1 MTPRLPPPILAL
13 SCGQALNLSPTDLVA
28 RVEAAVD
35 AGLEG
40 LLLRERAWSDGL
52 LLETARTLRRVLG
65 AGWLGLSDAPHL
77 IRASAADGVH
87 LSHRALTAPEVRA
100 LVGADVAIG
109 ISDHRSHPRDDGSDA
124 DYCFL
129 SPLHAVRG
137 KEQALGVDKVI
148 AWAGEC
154 ALPAWALGG
163 VGPQDLQALRA
174 GGLAG
179 VACLRGLLAQT
190 SPGEALTA
198 LRCSWGD
205 DL

>member
-13 SCGQALNLSPTDLVA
+13 SCGQALNLSPADLVA
-28 RVEAAVD
+28 RVEAAVE

-52 LLETARTLRRVLG
+52 LLETARILRRVLG

-77 IRASAADGVH
+77 IRASGADGVH
-87 LSHRALTAPEVRA
+87 LSHRALTASEARA

-109 ISDHRSHPRDDGSDA
+109 ISDHRSHAREDGSDA

-129 SPLHAVRG
+129 SPLHAVQG
-137 KEQALGVDKVI
+137 KGQPLGVEGMI
-148 AWAGEC
+148 EWAGEC

-163 VGPQDLQALRA
+163 VGLQDLQALRA
-174 GGLAG
+174 GGMAG
-179 VACLRGLLAQT
+179 AACLRGLLAQ
-190 SPGEALTA
+190 SNPGEAFMA

-205 DL
+205 VQ